1 MHESRSRAQIT
12 LRDARSADVA
22 AMAAI
27 ESAAFSDPWPASAF
41 RELLLRDHAR
51 LVVAISPED
60 VVRGYCIL
68 LHVLD
73 EGEVG
78 NIAVAPEAR
87 GSGVA
92 SALLDDALSFAHS
105 HGLQSV
111 FLEVRVSNDAARG
124 LYTSRGFHIV
134 GRRRAYYQQP
144 LEDALVLRW
153 ERPA

>member
-1 MHESRSRAQIT
+1 MREPRSRSPIT
-12 LRDARSADVA
+12 LRDAQPADVA

-27 ESAAFSDPWPASAF
+27 EVAAFSDPWPASAF
-41 RELLLRDHAR
+41 RELLVRDHAR
-51 LVVAISPED
+51 LVVAVRHD
-60 VVRGYCIL
+60 NVVRGYCIL

-78 NIAVAPEAR
+78 NIAVAPDAR
-87 GSGVA
+87 GTGVA
-92 SALLDDALSFAHS
+92 SALLDDALAFALA

-124 LYTSRGFHIV
+124 LYASRGFHVV